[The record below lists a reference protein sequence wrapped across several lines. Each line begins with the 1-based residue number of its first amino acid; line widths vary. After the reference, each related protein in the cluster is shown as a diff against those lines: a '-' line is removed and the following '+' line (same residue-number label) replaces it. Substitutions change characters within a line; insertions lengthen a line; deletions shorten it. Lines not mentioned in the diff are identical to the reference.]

1 MPLSG
6 LVVHPDA
13 HHLHDAPA
21 LRFPARRFC
30 VCVAAVAQAR
40 RKMMDTEYA
49 VCLLTFVAIH
59 AAGIEVRGPL
69 SNYLGPYLIPT

>member
-1 MPLSG
+1 
-6 LVVHPDA
+6 
-13 HHLHDAPA
+13 
-21 LRFPARRFC
+21 
-30 VCVAAVAQAR
+30 
-40 RKMMDTEYA
+40 MMDTEYA

>member
-1 MPLSG
+1 LLFTLTLTTML
-6 LVVHPDA
+6 
-13 HHLHDAPA
+13 
-21 LRFPARRFC
+21 LRFASC
-30 VCVAAVAQAR
+30 MTCCVAAVAQAR